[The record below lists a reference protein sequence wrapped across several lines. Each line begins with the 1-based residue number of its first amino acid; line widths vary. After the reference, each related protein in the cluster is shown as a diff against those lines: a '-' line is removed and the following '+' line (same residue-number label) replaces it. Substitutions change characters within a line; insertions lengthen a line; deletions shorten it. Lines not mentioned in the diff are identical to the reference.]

1 MKKRVRDLDDGVSV
15 DLERKEENKKG
26 IQGEETGKHLNAK
39 PNSNSSLLLNLDH
52 ITNIYRLDKTLT
64 TSLISQIHPI

>member
-39 PNSNSSLLLNLDH
+39 PNSKF
-52 ITNIYRLDKTLT
+52 IV
-64 TSLISQIHPI
+64 TSTFRSHNKYL